1 MEINTDLLFLIGVMI
16 IIVAYETLRTV
27 AFAIFDWWQGRKI
40 PVPEPAKPKI
50 VPIYAILRRIDDP
63 DKLDEAL
70 SKLTPSQYEEWK
82 VFIER
87 HKYRLNNLGTFLR
100 EMYIPMKKGDCRR
113 QFIKLLVEKFKLFDQ
128 FGRVY

>member
-1 MEINTDLLFLIGVMI
+1 MEINDLVLLIGIMI
-16 IIVAYETLRTV
+16 IIIAYETLRTV
-27 AFAIFDWWQGRKI
+27 AFAVFGWWQRRKT
-40 PVPEPAKPKI
+40 PEPEPAKPNI
-50 VPIYAILRRIDDP
+50 VPIYTILRRIDDP

-70 SKLTPSQYEEWK
+70 AKLTPSQYEGWK

-87 HKYRLNNLGTFLR
+87 HKFRLDNLGTFLR

-113 QFIKLLVEKFKLFDQ
+113 QFIKLLVKKYKLFDQ